1 MHSRRFNALR
11 QRRRTICRRLESRRN
26 KLRAPSDDDAPYHI
40 SDELEIRLQLYKAQ
54 ERLSHPHPDESV
66 SLTTRSGTSNSNWT
80 YAKKPSIA
88 AASILGIIVFFAIVY
103 LVVWYVKRERS
114 RRLRE
119 LQSASQDP
127 FCLSTLTLTEDTSKT
142 LDDFLM
148 KEVQPERTSLMFS
161 RSRSPSFTFLVDE
174 SDRQSPISRLY
185 PTSSDTSSK
194 SLSKSSSSV
203 RVSADAIRPGMMMP
217 DLSPSTSNTY
227 HKAPS
232 RASISSA
239 VPPSQRSSALWTTT
253 TSSTTDSSSNS
264 TILSPVFTQK
274 EAQSS
279 MTSGSQSG
287 GRSIH
292 SVTSPAG
299 SLARSGHSSAS
310 RASSRYSAQ
319 RAIDQNATIRRAHNS
334 SHRRSLSTIHSPI
347 ELGLSTTTS
356 GQSTESTQPST
367 NSSSSPLLFRLSVEL
382 PHGEVQ

>member
-1 MHSRRFNALR
+1 MCQRLKSRRSKS
-11 QRRRTICRRLESRRN
+11 RL
-26 KLRAPSDDDAPYHI
+26 PSDDDPLYHI
-40 SDELEIRLQLYKAQ
+40 SDELERSVQPYEAE
-54 ERLSHPHPDESV
+54 ERPSYHDSDESV
-66 SLTTRSGTSNSNWT
+66 SLTTRSGTSSSNWT

-88 AASILGIIVFFAIVY
+88 AASILGVIVFFAIVY
-103 LVVWYVKRERS
+103 LVVWYIKRERS

-119 LQSASQDP
+119 LQNASQDP

-174 SDRQSPISRLY
+174 SDRQSPMSRLY

-194 SLSKSSSSV
+194 SLSKSSSSA
-203 RVSADAIRPGMMMP
+203 RASADVVRPGMMIP
-217 DLSPSTSNTY
+217 DLTHSTPNTY
-227 HKAPS
+227 HKASS
-232 RASISSA
+232 RASMSST

-253 TSSTTDSSSNS
+253 TSSTTESSSNS
-264 TILSPVFTQK
+264 AILGPVSIQK
-274 EAQSS
+274 EVQSS
-279 MTSGSQSG
+279 ITSVSQSG

-347 ELGLSTTTS
+347 DLGLSTTTS
-356 GQSTESTQPST
+356 GQSTESTQPS
-367 NSSSSPLLFRLSVEL
+367 NSSNSPLLFRLSVEL
-382 PHGEVQ
+382 PRGEIQ